1 MTSMEREDLRDQYFM
16 DAIREARGEALED
29 LRADAAGEV
38 DDDTEPVTLD
48 LHDHLQAAERDI
60 RNAGR
65 CESNRDCR
73 LNILA
78 AIRQLEISLAKIGGA
93 R

>member
-1 MTSMEREDLRDQYFM
+1 MYVH
-16 DAIREARGEALED
+16 LED
-29 LRADAAGEV
+29 LGARPAE
-38 DDDTEPVTLD
+38 LD
-48 LHDHLQAAERDI
+48 LYDHLQAAEREI

-65 CESNRDCR
+65 CETNRQCR

-78 AIRQLEISLAKIGGA
+78 AIRQLEISLSKIGGA